1 MKPLIPLLVLA
12 AALAASRDTHAQS
25 TPDGGKVVQYT
36 YDASGNRIK
45 RTVTVQT
52 KSPSAIGDSIPD
64 PYEYISLTATPN
76 PTNGMAIVVLSGIE
90 NQESLSL
97 GLYNLEGTILLQGDI
112 TDSVQLDLSSYP
124 AGWYVVRIHFG
135 ETVKSVKI
143 LKI

>member
-12 AALAASRDTHAQS
+12 AALATSRDTHAQS

-64 PYEYISLTATPN
+64 PLRIYIVDCDPESHQW
-76 PTNGMAIVVLSGIE
+76 NGHCGFVW
-90 NQESLSL
+90 N
-97 GLYNLEGTILLQGDI
+97 
-112 TDSVQLDLSSYP
+112 
-124 AGWYVVRIHFG
+124 
-135 ETVKSVKI
+135 
-143 LKI
+143 